1 MIGVYQ
7 KLIGYRH
14 MTGCIQKDFAKLIGV
29 SVTSYQA
36 KESGKTPFTDREKK
50 RIREFIQTKLGKTL
64 TIDELFF

>member
-1 MIGVYQ
+1 MGTFL
-7 KLIGYRH
+7 KLKGYRV

-50 RIREFIQTKLGKTL
+50 RIRDFIQTKLGKPL